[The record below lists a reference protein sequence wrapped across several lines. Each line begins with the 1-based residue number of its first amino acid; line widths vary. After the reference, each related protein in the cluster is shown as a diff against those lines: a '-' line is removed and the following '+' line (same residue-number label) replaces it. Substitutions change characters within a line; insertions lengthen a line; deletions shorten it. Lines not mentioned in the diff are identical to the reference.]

1 MEATNIDKVFK
12 ELKRHDLPAQP
23 HKKLLYVL
31 GAELAETVYHSLENP
46 NESYE
51 IYMTSYDARYFG
63 RGFFETLSKI
73 GNNFHLKCFWY
84 SRATFD
90 HTDEIAAYATT
101 VFRQNGSCKDSKAI
115 VVSSSNEHHPENRA
129 LINRAYEETDEKEIY
144 FCTPAMSSESEE
156 NIRKEFGESLTLK
169 TISFSQDKKL
179 ELTEYESVCGER
191 RREGAEMPP
200 MIKNLFETTS

>member
-1 MEATNIDKVFK
+1 METANINKVFN

-31 GAELAETVYHSLENP
+31 GAELAETVYHTLENP

-73 GNNFHLKCFWY
+73 GSNFYLKCFWY
-84 SRATFD
+84 NRATFD

-115 VVSSSNEHHPENRA
+115 VISSSTDHHPENRA
-129 LINRAYEETDEKEIY
+129 LIARAYEEVDTNEIY
-144 FCTPAMSSESEE
+144 FCTPAMSHESEE

-169 TISFSQDKKL
+169 IISFTQDKKL
-179 ELTEYESVCGER
+179 ELTEHESVCCER
-191 RREGAEMPP
+191 AREGREIPSMV
-200 MIKNLFETTS
+200 KNLFELTS